1 MRQIFVALVAAAAL
15 IASQNSA
22 QAVFEKVVIDNF
34 TDPATIPA
42 AQKSTIGAPAYGPL
56 NGSASDIAPMR
67 TLEGRAEG
75 GLTPAALVAGA
86 GSLQIALNP
95 DEPAYLIYTQI
106 ADAALLANNPVL
118 FLTSLVSSQGTAA
131 GASLLIE
138 AFYDGIEFG
147 SPVIYVAGSGAQD
160 INFTDLSAGMIT
172 SNLTF
177 RFTGDPLGTGDTFSG
192 TLNNVVA
199 NPEPATMAL
208 MGLGVLGGA
217 IGYRRRRKDDGGAPA
232 DEPAPVEA

>member
-1 MRQIFVALVAAAAL
+1 MRQILVALVAAAAL
-15 IASQNSA
+15 VASQNSA

-34 TDPATIPA
+34 TDPATIPG
-42 AQKSTIGAPAYGPL
+42 AQKSTPGGNTYGPL
-56 NGSASDIAPMR
+56 NSSASDVAPMR
-67 TLEGRAEG
+67 TLDGRAEG

-95 DEPAYLIYTQI
+95 GESAYLIYTQI

-118 FLTSLVSSQGTAA
+118 FLTSLTSSQGTAV

-138 AFYDGIEFG
+138 AFYDGNPFG

-160 INFTDLSAGMIT
+160 IQFADLNAGMIT
-172 SNLTF
+172 SDLTF
-177 RFTGDPLGTGDTFSG
+177 RFTGDPLGTDDVFAG

-217 IGYRRRRKDDGGAPA
+217 IGYRRRRKEDETAPA
-232 DEPAPVEA
+232 EA